1 MALILFTLVVVSYKQ
16 SHLDL
21 SSSNI
26 HYINVTVIC
35 TWKINI
41 PCTSP
46 VILSSGSVAS
56 QTSEPCNILKH

>member
-1 MALILFTLVVVSYKQ
+1 MALILFTLVVVSYKK

-21 SSSNI
+21 SLSNI
-26 HYINVTVIC
+26 HYINVIVIYS

-46 VILSSGSVAS
+46 VILFSGSVAS
-56 QTSEPCNILKH
+56 QTSEPCNIL